1 MDKTINPWRKD
12 FPLLQNDPVM
22 YLDNAA
28 TAQRPACVIEA
39 VKAFYEQANANP
51 LRGFYPLSLKATQR
65 YEDARK
71 TVQHFIHAP
80 SERCVIFTRNT
91 TEGLNLVAYS
101 YALHHVKAGDEIVV
115 SIMEHHSNML
125 PWQMVASQTGATLRY
140 MDCEPDGTLTDET
153 IEQTIGKK
161 TKLVAIGHVSN
172 VFGCVNPVKKIIDR
186 AHAVGAAAVL
196 DAAQSA
202 PHMPLDV
209 QALDAD
215 FVAFSGHKLMG
226 PMGIGVLYGREELL
240 DKMPPFLTGGE
251 MIEYVT
257 RTGATYAEV
266 PHKFEAGTVNAAGAY
281 ALGEAIRYIE
291 GIGFE
296 EITKREDE
304 LTALAMEEMKKNPY
318 VHIIGSDRPE
328 DHHGILAFTV
338 QDVHPHDVAAIL
350 DSDKIAVRAGHHCAQ
365 PLLAYLKTPSTTRA
379 SLAFYNTEEE
389 VLRFTQSLKTL
400 RRRMGYGE

>member
-1 MDKTINPWRKD
+1 MAHGYRED
-12 FPLLQNDPVM
+12 FPLLNSLDIA
-22 YLDNAA
+22 YLDSAA
-28 TAQRPACVIEA
+28 TAQRPQCVLDAEA
-39 VKAFYEQANANP
+39 EFYKTRNANP
-51 LRGFYPLSLKATQR
+51 LRGLYPLSVAATDA
-65 YEDARK
+65 YEDAREAVRAFLNAGS
-71 TVQHFIHAP
+71 TREI
-80 SERCVIFTRNT
+80 IFTRNT

-101 YALHHVKAGDEIVV
+101 YGLSHVKAEDEILV
-115 SIMEHHSNML
+115 SIMEHHSNLL
-125 PWQMVASQTGATLRY
+125 PWQHAAKRAGAQLKFVECSKDGKITLEDVAAV
-140 MDCEPDGTLTDET
+140 LTE
-153 IEQTIGKK
+153 K
-161 TKLVAIGHVSN
+161 TRIMAITQMSN
-172 VFGCVNPVKKIIDR
+172 VLGCVNDIKGIAGLCHEKGI
-186 AHAVGAAAVL
+186 VL
-196 DAAQSA
+196 VADGAQSV
-202 PHMPLDV
+202 PHMPVNVSELDV
-209 QALDAD
+209 D
-215 FVAFSGHKLMG
+215 FLSFSGHKMLA
-226 PMGIGVLYGREELL
+226 PMGIGALYGKMEWLE
-240 DKMPPFLTGGE
+240 KMPPFLTGGE

-291 GIGFE
+291 GIGFD

-328 DHHGILAFTV
+328 DHHGILSFTV

>member
-51 LRGFYPLSLKATQR
+51 LRGFYPLSLKATQM

-71 TVQHFIHAP
+71 TVQRFIHAP

-172 VFGCVNPVKKIIDR
+172 VLGCVNPV
-186 AHAVGAAAVL
+186 
-196 DAAQSA
+196 
-202 PHMPLDV
+202 
-209 QALDAD
+209 
-215 FVAFSGHKLMG
+215 FSGHKLMG
-226 PMGIGVLYGREELL
+226 PLGIGVLYGREELL

-251 MIEYVT
+251 MIESVT
-257 RTGATYAEV
+257 REGAVFAEL
-266 PHKFEAGTVNAAGAY
+266 PHKFEAGTVNAAGAVGL
-281 ALGEAIRYIE
+281 AAAIEYIQK
-291 GIGFE
+291 IGF
-296 EITKREDE
+296 D
-304 LTALAMEEMKKNPY
+304 AMQKQENLLVRRVMDGLKGVEH
-318 VHIIGSDRPE
+318 VRVLGSDDPE
-328 DHHGILAFTV
+328 NHTGIVSFV
-338 QDVHPHDVAAIL
+338 IDGVHPHDVSEILAA
-350 DSDKIAVRAGHHCAQ
+350 DGIAVRAGHHCAQ
-365 PLLAYLKTPSTTRA
+365 PLIMHLGLPATTRA
-379 SLAFYNTEEE
+379 SFMFYNTQEEE
-389 VLRFTQSLKTL
+389 DALVASIADV
-400 RRRMGYGE
+400 RRKMGYGA